1 MPSATE
7 QDRPNRLE
15 TCTLSETCTK
25 DRHNNKNKQHVLY
38 RNGIDPLT
46 SSTEQDNRIVYNPVK
61 WINNKVT
68 TSMPHG
74 NKINTHMA
82 QTKAQYSQKNNCTL
96 TVLLLTHYPSSWI

>member
-7 QDRPNRLE
+7 QDRPNHLE
-15 TCTLSETCTK
+15 SRTK
-25 DRHNNKNKQHVLY
+25 DRHKNKNKQHVLY

-68 TSMPHG
+68 KSMPHG
-74 NKINTHMA
+74 NKINT
-82 QTKAQYSQKNNCTL
+82 QYGTILVPN
-96 TVLLLTHYPSSWI
+96 TVNRTTVH